1 MIKFN
6 KSTLTEIAGLGAGAV
21 AGAYVTQKVLT
32 KSAETKDA
40 SGAVVPATYLVGSG
54 KTGKLIADAA
64 PIVVGLL
71 LQGQSNLFAKEAG
84 KGMIAQA
91 AGSLIKSNVVPGLGL
106 GAVDGYDYSAGTMM
120 SGLDTGVDNPM
131 ISAVPGD
138 NSYVAPSI
146 GAAYYDDGSEAAY

>member
-1 MIKFN
+1 MFKFN

-32 KSAETKDA
+32 KTNETVDA
-40 SGAVVPATYLVGSG
+40 AGVVTPGTYLVGSG

-64 PIVVGLL
+64 PIVVGLF

-91 AGSLIKSNVVPGLGL
+91 AGSLIKSNFPTLGIT
-106 GAVDGYDYSAGTMM
+106 GDGYSDNVMM
-120 SGLDTGVDNPM
+120 SGTLDTGVDNPM
-131 ISAVPGD
+131 ISAVPSSYLGD
-138 NSYVAPSI
+138 ETSGDAGEMDY
-146 GAAYYDDGSEAAY
+146 

>member
-32 KSAETKDA
+32 KTDET
-40 SGAVVPATYLVGSG
+40 GAATYLVGSG

-71 LQGQSNLFAKEAG
+71 LQGQSNTFAKEAG

-91 AGSLIKSNVVPGLGL
+91 AGSLIKSNLPTLGIT
-106 GAVDGYDYSAGTMM
+106 GDGNYMGEGTMM

-131 ISAVPGD
+131 ISAVPSD
-138 NSYVAPSI
+138 SSYVAPSI

>member
-32 KSAETKDA
+32 KTDA
-40 SGAVVPATYLVGSG
+40 TGAVTYLVGSD

-71 LQGQSNLFAKEAG
+71 LQGQSNTFAKEAG

-91 AGSLIKSNVVPGLGL
+91 AGSLIKSNFPTLGITGDGNYL
-106 GAVDGYDYSAGTMM
+106 GEGTMM
-120 SGLDTGVDNPM
+120 SGMDTGVDNPM
-131 ISAVPGD
+131 ISAVPSD
-138 NSYVAPSI
+138 SSYVAPSI

>member
-1 MIKFN
+1 
-6 KSTLTEIAGLGAGAV
+6 LTEIAGLGAGAV

-32 KSAETKDA
+32 KTDA
-40 SGAVVPATYLVGSG
+40 TGAVTYLVGSD

-71 LQGQSNLFAKEAG
+71 LQGQSNTFAKEAG

-91 AGSLIKSNVVPGLGL
+91 AGSLIKSNFPTLGIT
-106 GAVDGYDYSAGTMM
+106 GDGNYMGEGTMM

-131 ISAVPGD
+131 ISAVPSD
-138 NSYVAPSI
+138 SSYVAPSI

>member
-40 SGAVVPATYLVGSG
+40 SGTVIPGTYLVGEG

-91 AGSLIKSNVVPGLGL
+91 AGSLIKSNFPTLGIT
-106 GAVDGYDYSAGTMM
+106 GDGNYMGEGTMM

-131 ISAVPGD
+131 ISAVPSD
-138 NSYVAPSI
+138 SSYVAPSI
-146 GAAYYDDGSEAAY
+146 GAAYYDDGAEAAY

>member
-32 KSAETKDA
+32 KTDA
-40 SGAVVPATYLVGSG
+40 TGAVTYLVGSD

-71 LQGQSNLFAKEAG
+71 LQGQSNTFAKEAG

-91 AGSLIKSNVVPGLGL
+91 AGSLIKSNFPTLGITGDGNYL
-106 GAVDGYDYSAGTMM
+106 GEGTMM

-131 ISAVPGD
+131 ISAVPAD
-138 NSYVAPSI
+138 DFSAPTNDFNSGNAGEMDY
-146 GAAYYDDGSEAAY
+146 

>member
-1 MIKFN
+1 MFKFN
-6 KSTLTEIAGLGAGAV
+6 QSTLTEIAGLGAGAV

-32 KSAETKDA
+32 KTNETVDSA
-40 SGAVVPATYLVGSG
+40 GVVIPGTYLLGAG

-91 AGSLIKSNVVPGLGL
+91 AGSLIKSNFPTLGIT
-106 GAVDGYDYSAGTMM
+106 GDGYSDGVMM
-120 SGLDTGVDNPM
+120 SGNLDTGVDNPM
-131 ISAVPGD
+131 IAAVPSDYLSDDTSGD
-138 NSYVAPSI
+138 SGEMDY
-146 GAAYYDDGSEAAY
+146 

>member
-1 MIKFN
+1 MFKFN

-32 KSAETKDA
+32 KTDDKGVS
-40 SGAVVPATYLVGSG
+40 TYLVGSG
-54 KTGKLIADAA
+54 TTGKLIADAA

-91 AGSLIKSNVVPGLGL
+91 AGSLIKSNFPALGIK
-106 GAVDGYDYSAGTMM
+106 GYDDYSANTMM
-120 SGLDTGVDNPM
+120 AGTLDTGVDNPM
-131 ISAVPGD
+131 ISAVPSSYLADETSGD
-138 NSYVAPSI
+138 SGEMDY
-146 GAAYYDDGSEAAY
+146 

>member
-1 MIKFN
+1 MFKFN

-32 KSAETKDA
+32 KTNETVDA
-40 SGAVVPATYLVGSG
+40 AGVVTPGTYLVGSG

-64 PIVVGLL
+64 PIVVGLF

-91 AGSLIKSNVVPGLGL
+91 AGTLIKSNFPALGIT
-106 GAVDGYDYSAGTMM
+106 GDGYSDSVMM
-120 SGLDTGVDNPM
+120 SGTLDTGVDNPM
-131 ISAVPGD
+131 ISAVPSSFMSDDTAGD
-138 NSYVAPSI
+138 AGEMDY
-146 GAAYYDDGSEAAY
+146 

>member
-21 AGAYVTQKVLT
+21 AGAYVSQKVLT
-32 KSAETKDA
+32 KAD
-40 SGAVVPATYLVGSG
+40 GTYLVGSD

-91 AGSLIKSNVVPGLGL
+91 AGSLIKSNFPTLGIT
-106 GAVDGYDYSAGTMM
+106 GDGNYMGEGTMM

-131 ISAVPGD
+131 ISAVPSD
-138 NSYVAPSI
+138 SSYVAPSI

>member
-32 KSAETKDA
+32 KED
-40 SGAVVPATYLVGSG
+40 GTYLVGSDR
-54 KTGKLIADAA
+54 TGKLIADAA

-91 AGSLIKSNVVPGLGL
+91 AGSLIKSNFPTLGIT
-106 GAVDGYDYSAGTMM
+106 GDGNYMGEGTMM
-120 SGLDTGVDNPM
+120 SGMDTGVDNPM
-131 ISAVPGD
+131 ISAVPSD
-138 NSYVAPSI
+138 SSYVAPSI
-146 GAAYYDDGSEAAY
+146 GAAYYDDGAEAAY

>member
-32 KSAETKDA
+32 KTDET
-40 SGAVVPATYLVGSG
+40 GTTTYLVGSG

-71 LQGQSNLFAKEAG
+71 LQGQSNVFAKEAG

-91 AGSLIKSNVVPGLGL
+91 AGSLIKSNLPTLGIT
-106 GAVDGYDYSAGTMM
+106 GDGNYFGEGTMM

-131 ISAVPGD
+131 ISAVPSD
-138 NSYVAPSI
+138 SSYVAPSI

>member
-32 KSAETKDA
+32 KTAATTDDK
-40 SGAVVPATYLVGSG
+40 GVVTEGTYLVGSG

-71 LQGQSNLFAKEAG
+71 LQGQSNLFVKEAG

-91 AGSLIKSNVVPGLGL
+91 AGSLIKANVVPGLGL
-106 GAVDGYDYSAGTMM
+106 GAVESYSADTMM

-131 ISAVPGD
+131 ISGD
-138 NSYVAPSI
+138 GSMVAPSI
-146 GAAYYDDGSEAAY
+146 GAAYYDDGMEAAY

>member
-21 AGAYVTQKVLT
+21 AGAYVSQKVLT
-32 KSAETKDA
+32 KAD
-40 SGAVVPATYLVGSG
+40 GTYLLGSG
-54 KTGKLIADAA
+54 TTGKLVADLA
-64 PIVVGLL
+64 PIAVGLL
-71 LQGQSNLFAKEAG
+71 LQGQSNTFAKEAG

-91 AGSLIKSNVVPGLGL
+91 AGGFIKSKFPALGIT
-106 GAVDGYDYSAGTMM
+106 GDGNYMGEGTMM

-138 NSYVAPSI
+138 SSYVAPSI

>member
-6 KSTLTEIAGLGAGAV
+6 KSTLTEIAGLGVGAV

-32 KSAETKDA
+32 KTADVKNADGTVTTP
-40 SGAVVPATYLVGSG
+40 GTYLVGSG

-91 AGSLIKSNVVPGLGL
+91 AGSLIKANVVPGLGL
-106 GAVDGYDYSAGTMM
+106 GAVDGDYSAGTMM

-131 ISAVPGD
+131 ISGD
-138 NSYVAPSI
+138 ESYVAPSI
-146 GAAYYDDGSEAAY
+146 GAAYYDDGMEAAY